1 MCGRFVLFT
10 TGERLLDAVGTLPGV
25 TEVRA
30 PRDTPPARY
39 NIAPTQI
46 APVVRLGGEANSE
59 ALVEPARWGLLP
71 HWKRDEKGPTLFNAR
86 SETVAEKPSF
96 RDAFAKRRCVIP
108 MDGYYEWHEKVPHFI
123 SRDDGGLLW
132 AAGLWDT
139 GLDQLSCTIVTTASA
154 GPLEWLHDR
163 MPLLLDA
170 ASAAAW
176 CTGSA
181 GSATEMLAPA
191 APTLRAHL
199 QVRPVRRDVG
209 NVSND
214 FPGLLDA
221 VEAE

>member
-1 MCGRFVLFT
+1 
-10 TGERLLDAVGTLPGV
+10 
-25 TEVRA
+25 
-30 PRDTPPARY
+30 
-39 NIAPTQI
+39 
-46 APVVRLGGEANSE
+46 
-59 ALVEPARWGLLP
+59 
-71 HWKRDEKGPTLFNAR
+71 
-86 SETVAEKPSF
+86 
-96 RDAFAKRRCVIP
+96 
-108 MDGYYEWHEKVPHFI
+108 
-123 SRDDGGLLW
+123 
-132 AAGLWDT
+132 
-139 GLDQLSCTIVTTASA
+139 
-154 GPLEWLHDR
+154 

-191 APTLRAHL
+191 VPTLRAHL